1 MELDRTDNRAM
12 KTSTSR
18 FALAGALCSV
28 ALLSA
33 CVTVPTGPT
42 VMVLPGTNK
51 NFDQFQADGYACNQY
66 AQQFTG
72 GAGQAAANNAAGN
85 AVVGSLLGAAAGA
98 AIGSVGGNAGAG
110 AAIGAG
116 TGLLFGSAAGANSAG
131 YSNYQMQRQY
141 DQLYMQCMYAK
152 GNQVPTGGPYNGPYP
167 YPPRMAPPPPGYYPP
182 PAG

>member
-1 MELDRTDNRAM
+1 M

-18 FALAGALCSV
+18 LALAGALCSV

-51 NFDQFQADGYACNQY
+51 NFDQFQADGFACNQY

-72 GAGQAAANNAAGN
+72 GSAQAAANNAAGN
-85 AVVGSLLGAAAGA
+85 AVAGTLIGAAAGA

-116 TGLLFGSAAGANSAG
+116 TGLLFGGTAGANSAN

-141 DQLYMQCMYAK
+141 DQAYVQCMYAK
-152 GNQVPTGGPYNGPYP
+152 GNQVPTGGAYR
-167 YPPRMAPPPPGYYPP
+167 PRMGPPPGYYPPGYYPP